1 MSDCIFCKIA
11 ASQLPC
17 NKVYEDEEVL
27 AFHDIH
33 PFARVHVLIIPK
45 QHIASLAD
53 CMPDQQGLLGR
64 MLLLAPRLA
73 QQLGL
78 DAGFKTLINT
88 GRGGG
93 QEVFHIH
100 VHVFGG
106 GDPVPHPK

>member
-11 ASQLPC
+11 EGQLPSS
-17 NKVYEDEEVL
+17 KVYEDDEVL

-33 PFARVHVLIIPK
+33 PFARVHFLIIPK
-45 QHIASLAD
+45 AHVATLAD
-53 CMPDQQGLLGR
+53 CTPADEGLLGR

-73 QQLGL
+73 KAQGL
-78 DAGFKTLINT
+78 DTGFKTLINT

-106 GDPVPHPK
+106 GDPVKHG